1 MLDFIRDPLNRFLK
15 QPQPDRFLELRYA
28 YEKSSIYTPYENYK
42 ASAFPLLDREQYS
55 EALEYLLSV
64 LPKWFL
70 NPGIHHV
77 LAYTNHKLAR
87 TDEESLE
94 NKIAQLL
101 LYGILSSG
109 NGSEVRPYLILYV
122 DDEYEVLESLGKK
135 SRLQQLIEKNACSF
149 DVQICQEGDS
159 IWFDATTPRNRLA
172 KMLGTKK

>member
-15 QPQPDRFLELRYA
+15 NPQPDRFLELRSA
-28 YEKSSIYTPYENYK
+28 YQKSSIYTPYENYT
-42 ASAFPLLDREQYS
+42 ASAFPLLDREQYT
-55 EALEYLLSV
+55 EALQFLLSV

-87 TDEESLE
+87 IDEESLE

-101 LYGILSSG
+101 LHGIRSSG
-109 NGSEVRPYLILYV
+109 NGSEARPYLILYV

-135 SRLQQLIEKNACSF
+135 SRLQQLVEKDACSF
-149 DVQICQEGDS
+149 DVQICQDGDS
-159 IWFDATTPRNRLA
+159 VWFDATAPRDRLA
-172 KMLGTKK
+172 KMLGIKK